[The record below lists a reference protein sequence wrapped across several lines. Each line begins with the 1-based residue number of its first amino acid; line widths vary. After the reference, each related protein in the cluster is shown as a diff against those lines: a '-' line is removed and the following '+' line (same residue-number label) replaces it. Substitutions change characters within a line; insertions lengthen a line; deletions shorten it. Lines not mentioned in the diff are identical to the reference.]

1 MMKISLIFILLMAAC
16 TTEPVEIHDDN
27 AVLHTLLNMGT
38 GTIEIKD
45 CVDLP
50 DSICVWEDGRI
61 TLLNLFNMELNGTI
75 PDEIGNLTELKQ
87 LGLKSNN
94 FNGGIPESI
103 GKLTNLT
110 QLSLSNNLLNGSLHE
125 NLGNLSKLIL
135 LDVSNNNLEGSIPST
150 IGNLSGLYTF
160 LVNSNNFSGSIPES
174 LCEIG
179 NLDVSNNQF
188 CESQPYC
195 IDTPE
200 LMGYQSCECS
210 TNEEGINGYCYSQTD
225 LTILSEIISN
235 ADSINMNLDIDS
247 SGIVNPLELG
257 IQKWH
262 SGRLKQLD
270 CYWEAENC
278 SISGNL
284 TENIENLD
292 SLEYLDVQQNS
303 LTGNIP
309 ETISNLTNLKY
320 LNISYNQLSG
330 SVPYDFCGENSSLN
344 EIIVTN
350 NKLCPCYP
358 DCIEDAGEQDISEC
372 INCDVGFTL
381 ICDDLPATV
390 SIIEGD
396 SLCFRES
403 NLVVLQAFIDN
414 SLATLPDSLDMSM
427 DADSSGTIEHLELG
441 TQYWKDENLDSLYAQ
456 GKGLS
461 GQIPS
466 VLDSLES
473 LQAIWLYNNYFSGQI
488 PESICSLSNLEWD
501 STSSSSLKSYL
512 YSNQLCPPYP
522 ECIKPFVGV
531 QDTLNCSESE
541 SQ

>member
-61 TLLNLFNMELNGTI
+61 TLLNLFNMELSGTI

-103 GKLTNLT
+103 GELTNLT

-125 NLGNLSKLIL
+125 SLGNLSKLIL

-160 LVNSNNFSGSIPES
+160 LVNSNNFSGLIPES

-284 TENIENLD
+284 PANIENLD

-330 SVPYDFCGENSSLN
+330 SVPDNFCGENSSLN

-358 DCIEDAGEQDISEC
+358 DCIEDTGEQDISEC

-403 NLVVLQAFIDN
+403 NLTVLQAFIDS
-414 SLATLPDSLDMSM
+414 SLATLDMSM
-427 DADSSGTIEHLELG
+427 DADSNGTIEPLELG

-488 PESICSLSNLEWD
+488 PESICSLSNLDWD
-501 STSSSSLKSYL
+501 STGGSSLKSYL